1 MIAAF
6 RRPSWTGSRFVLA
19 LHRKLLRDL
28 AGLKGQVAAI
38 AVVIAAGVMTLMIAV
53 TSLDAIRLSMER
65 FYSSHQLADLW
76 ASVTRAPD
84 VLAERVQQVPGID
97 RVETR
102 VVAPV
107 RLEVP
112 GYPDPIRGQILSI
125 PDGRQP
131 ALNRLAL
138 RAGSLPESGRGDQV
152 VVSEPFAEA
161 HGLEPGDE
169 LRVIIRGRFER
180 LRISGTALSPEF
192 VYQVGPNDLLPDY
205 ERYAVLWMNRRALG
219 NAFGLD
225 GAFNNLT
232 ASLQAGARAD
242 SVIEHLDRI
251 LAPYGA
257 IGAHDRD
264 ELMSHRML
272 SEEITQLRV
281 MVVVLPGIFLS
292 VSGFLLSVLMGRI
305 IQTQRQ
311 QIAVLKAFGYRDREL
326 AGHYALLTALIVSVG
341 VALGIGLGLWAGEAM
356 AALYAEYFRFPETV
370 TRLQAR
376 VVLLAIIVS
385 GLTAG
390 FGTFRA
396 VARAVRLPPA
406 EAMRPPAPVD
416 FRPGWFERSSF
427 GRGLAQTTRIILRNL
442 DRHRFK
448 SAMTVCGIAL
458 SASLLVLGSYQFN
471 AVQHMIDLQ
480 YRKVL
485 LMDTHLSFVEATS
498 RRVLSELQALP
509 GVLHAEGYRQV
520 PVRLV
525 NGHLSER
532 NAILGLPERPQLRGL
547 IDAAGRPIDLPA
559 EGLFMTRFLAEQ
571 LGLQT
576 GDLVAVE
583 VLEGHRRQIEVPL
596 AGVVDEP
603 LGLSAY
609 MRIDRLN
616 DLMREGPALSGVWL
630 MTDPLA
636 RSDLYD
642 RLWEAPRVASIGLI
656 AEAEDGLR
664 GYMEDTV
671 LTMMGI
677 LLLLAGSITFAL
689 VYNNARIAFAE
700 RERELATLRVLGF
713 SRTQVSWVLV
723 GEILLLT
730 LLAIPL
736 GWLFGTLF
744 SWLLSLAF
752 SMDMLR
758 IPFHISHQTYA
769 FAAAGVLVASALSVI
784 LIARRLR
791 ELDMVAAL
799 KGVE

>member
-1 MIAAF
+1 MQ
-6 RRPSWTGSRFVLA
+6 A
-19 LHRKLLRDL
+19 LNRKLLRDL

-65 FYSSHQLADLW
+65 FYASHQLADTW
-76 ASVTRAPD
+76 ASVVRAPD
-84 VLAERVQQVPGID
+84 VLAERLQEIPGID

-107 RLEVP
+107 RLEVS

-161 HGLEPGDE
+161 HGLVPGDE
-169 LRVIIRGRFER
+169 LKLIIRGRFER

-192 VYQVGPNDLLPDY
+192 VYQVGPADLLPDY
-205 ERYAVLWMNRRALG
+205 ERFAVMWMNRRALG

-225 GAFNNLT
+225 GAFNNVT
-232 ASLQAGARAD
+232 ASLQAGASPAI
-242 SVIEHLDRI
+242 VIEHLDRI
-251 LAPYGA
+251 LAPYGG

-272 SEEITQLRV
+272 SEEISQLQV
-281 MVVVLPGIFLS
+281 MAVVLPAIFLG

-311 QIAVLKAFGYRDREL
+311 QIAVLKAFGYRDGEL
-326 AGHYALLTALIVSVG
+326 AGHFALLTALIVAVG
-341 VALGIGLGLWAGEAM
+341 VSLGIALGLWAGEAM

-376 VVLLAIIVS
+376 VVVLAIAVS
-385 GLTAG
+385 ALTAG

-406 EAMRPPAPVD
+406 EAMRPPAPEA
-416 FRPGWFERSSF
+416 FQAGWFEQSRL

-448 SAMTVCGIAL
+448 SSMTVCGIAL

-471 AVQHMIDLQ
+471 AIQHMIDQQ

-485 LMDTHLSFVEATS
+485 RMDTHLSFVEPTS
-498 RRVLSELQALP
+498 QRVLAEVKAMP

-520 PVRLV
+520 AVRLT

-532 NAILGLPERPQLRGL
+532 NAILGLPEQPELRGL
-547 IDAAGRPIDLPA
+547 IDRRGQPIALPDQ
-559 EGLFMTRFLAEQ
+559 GLFMTRFLADQ
-571 LGLQT
+571 LALRP
-576 GDLVAVE
+576 GDPVAVE
-583 VLEGHRRQIEVPL
+583 LLEGARRQIDLVL

-616 DLMREGPALSGVWL
+616 TLMREGPALSGVWL
-630 MTDPLA
+630 MTDPMM
-636 RSDLYD
+636 RTDLYD
-642 RLWEAPRVASIGLI
+642 RLWEAPRVAAIGLI

-671 LTMMGI
+671 LSLMAI

-700 RERELATLRVLGF
+700 RARELATLRVLGF
-713 SRTQVSWVLV
+713 SRAEVGWVLV

-736 GWLFGTLF
+736 GWLMGTLF
-744 SWLLSLAF
+744 AWLLSLAF

-769 FAAAGVLVASALSVI
+769 FAAAGVLVASALSVL